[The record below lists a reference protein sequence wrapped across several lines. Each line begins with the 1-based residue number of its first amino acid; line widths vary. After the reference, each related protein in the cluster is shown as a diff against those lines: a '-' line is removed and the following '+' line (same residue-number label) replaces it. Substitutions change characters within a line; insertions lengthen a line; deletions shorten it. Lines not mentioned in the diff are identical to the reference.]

1 MISQFWKHRILRPGA
16 RLAIGLVLPGLALA
30 GCRTDGEVREVE
42 EQPEV
47 LEMRA
52 ELQEIRTL
60 YAAPD
65 CYSAE
70 FSITSRQPGQSAQT
84 ARGVIR
90 ADNQN
95 ERLLMVFRDPY
106 IGLTLSRVVIR
117 EDTVYVTPSGENTQS
132 IPLPY
137 FRVQGMGYNDI
148 ALPFSVFQDL
158 LYARLP
164 DEIFARESELSQDEA
179 ERAIRVRFQ
188 RDGDDYLY
196 TFRERRLDEIRYT
209 MRERPFLVD
218 VDLSG
223 QYGDT
228 AFPQR
233 ISMASAYQG
242 RAPSTL
248 AVTFLSINPAAN
260 CRESQFSPR

>member
-1 MISQFWKHRILRPGA
+1 MKKERFFNRSVVAL
-16 RLAIGLVLPGLALA
+16 LACTALLAA
-30 GCRTDGEVREVE
+30 AFCRTGEPVRTVE

-47 LEMRA
+47 LELREELRKIRA
-52 ELQEIRTL
+52 L

-65 CYSAE
+65 CYTAD
-70 FSITSRQPGQSAQT
+70 FAITSRQPGQSAQS
-84 ARGVIR
+84 ARGIIR

-106 IGLTLSRVVIR
+106 IGITLSRVVIR
-117 EDTVYVTPSGENTQS
+117 EGMVYVTADGKLQTV
-132 IPLPY
+132 PLSR

-148 ALPFSVFQDL
+148 ALPFTVFQDL

-164 DEIFARESELSQDEA
+164 DEIFARESEVDQDKS

-188 RDGDDYLY
+188 KQGDDYLY
-196 TFRERRLDEIRYT
+196 TFRDRRLAEIRYT
-209 MRERPFLVD
+209 MSDKPFLVD

-228 AFPQR
+228 SFPQR
-233 ISMASAYQG
+233 IAMSSAYQG

-248 AVTFLSINPAAN
+248 AINFLSINPSAN
-260 CRESQFSPR
+260 CREEQFSPQ